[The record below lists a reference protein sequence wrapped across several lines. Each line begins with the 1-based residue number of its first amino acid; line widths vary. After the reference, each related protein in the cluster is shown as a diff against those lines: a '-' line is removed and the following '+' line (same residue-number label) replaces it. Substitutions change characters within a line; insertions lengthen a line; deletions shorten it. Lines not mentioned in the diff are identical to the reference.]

1 MGNKYH
7 CCKYLS
13 ISEKCFLGGGGSGV
27 EKSGSTLFGISCQSN
42 LAAVDAL
49 KERSLL
55 GQEDHQRSEI
65 VLKSCRVAHYFVFP

>member
-13 ISEKCFLGGGGSGV
+13 ISEKCFLEGGGSGV

-42 LAAVDAL
+42 LAAVNAL
-49 KERSLL
+49 KDKSLL
-55 GQEDHQRSEI
+55 DKKI
-65 VLKSCRVAHYFVFP
+65 T